1 MRDVV
6 SLGATRASRS
16 NVSWGQSWIRSDDD
30 DDVCANNEIRRSAM
44 TSKLFLRAC
53 LAVILS
59 FLGLTVVQA
68 QTVQGSAPAPAATA
82 ITAPRNSLAT
92 QGGTIQSA
100 KGQSQQQTTAQTTA
114 IGWYYVHATNC
125 QTYFDGVTNWVYLYP
140 QEGSYW
146 YTANLAFGTTWL
158 TACAH
163 NNVVGM
169 YVFSTSGLFNQV
181 FTYSH
186 P

>member
-1 MRDVV
+1 
-6 SLGATRASRS
+6 
-16 NVSWGQSWIRSDDD
+16 
-30 DDVCANNEIRRSAM
+30 M

-59 FLGLTVVQA
+59 FLGLAVVQA
-68 QTVQGSAPAPAATA
+68 QTVVQGQSAPTAAPAA
-82 ITAPRNSLAT
+82 ITPQQHSLVT

-100 KGQSQQQTTAQTTA
+100 KGQISGQQQAVA
-114 IGWYYVHATNC
+114 IGWNYVHATNC
-125 QTYFDGVTNWVYLYP
+125 LTYFDGVITWVYLYP
-140 QEGSYW
+140 QEGGYW
-146 YTANLAFGTTWL
+146 FTANIDFGFTWL

-169 YVFSTSGLFNQV
+169 NVFSTSGLFNQV